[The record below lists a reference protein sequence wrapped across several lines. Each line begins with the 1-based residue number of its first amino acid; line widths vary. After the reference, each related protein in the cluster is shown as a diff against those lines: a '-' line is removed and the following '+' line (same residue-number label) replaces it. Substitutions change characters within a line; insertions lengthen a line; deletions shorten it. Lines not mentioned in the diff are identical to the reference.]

1 MLSGDHIRQ
10 SFSAALPIMLG
21 YVAIGIPCGI
31 LSASIGMNE
40 LQVFLLSAV
49 FYSGAGQFMIP
60 NMWLAGSPLASIIA
74 SVSLVNTRQML
85 YSASFAPRCERVK
98 KRLAFLFAATVTD
111 ESYGVNT
118 AKFEEGGWSV
128 GRATLVNLFSQSS
141 WALSNVAGVLVGNA
155 VGIPLAIAS
164 FAMTSIFI
172 CLLVTQ
178 KVTPANVVAA
188 AFAILGVYTCKTIG
202 LSGPAI
208 LVGALV
214 GVMAALLFTG
224 EPMGWGDYFIVLGCC
239 AITMLVCRVVPL
251 FVLKGKELPEG
262 VGQALGFIPPAAF
275 AALVANDLLTPGMFD
290 AGLWPAAAPLVA
302 ALAVALVAWKTKSL
316 LWCAVSG
323 VAAYALLMLL

>member
-128 GRATLVNLFSQSS
+128 GRATLV
-141 WALSNVAGVLVGNA
+141 GNA

-214 GVMAALLFTG
+214 GVMAALLFT
-224 EPMGWGDYFIVLGCC
+224 W
-239 AITMLVCRVVPL
+239 A
-251 FVLKGKELPEG
+251 KERG
-262 VGQALGFIPPAAF
+262 
-275 AALVANDLLTPGMFD
+275 
-290 AGLWPAAAPLVA
+290 
-302 ALAVALVAWKTKSL
+302 
-316 LWCAVSG
+316 
-323 VAAYALLMLL
+323 